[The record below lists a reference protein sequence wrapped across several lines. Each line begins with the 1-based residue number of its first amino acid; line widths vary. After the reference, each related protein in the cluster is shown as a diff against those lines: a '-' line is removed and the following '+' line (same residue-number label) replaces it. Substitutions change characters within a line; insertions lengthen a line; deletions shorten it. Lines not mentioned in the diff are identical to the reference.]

1 MSPLNIFFCGPSGGG
16 KTTLANALTTALGYH
31 SVGSLTRIGYALNG
45 VKNQA
50 EALKLPPD
58 EYRTFQVNLL
68 DTYLRFVDTYLRR
81 KSENV
86 GLIFERS
93 YYDYIPYAFPDFRVG
108 GMAETD
114 QILLSSNAQYLHKNS
129 VIVYVPAP
137 PKDWEFNDG
146 FRAPTASNTQDSVT
160 RQLFDEHIGNKL
172 VLTSYDLEDRVQ
184 EVLNHLQQK
193 EH

>member
-1 MSPLNIFFCGPSGGG
+1 MKPITIFLCGPSGGG

-31 SVGSLTRIGYALNG
+31 SVGSLTRIGYALHG
-45 VKNQA
+45 VKNQS

-58 EYRTFQVNLL
+58 EYKTFQVNLL
-68 DTYLRFVDTYLRR
+68 TTYRSFVETYLSSR
-81 KSENV
+81 SESV

-93 YYDYIPYAFPDFRVG
+93 YYDYIPYAFPDFA
-108 GMAETD
+108 GMTETD
-114 QILLSSNAQYLHKNS
+114 RLLLSSNAQYLHRNS

-160 RQLFDEHIGNKL
+160 RQLFDEHSGNKL
-172 VLTSYDLEDRVQ
+172 VLNSYDLEDRVQ
-184 EVLNHLQQK
+184 EVLNHLQQR

>member
-1 MSPLNIFFCGPSGGG
+1 MKPVTIFLCGPSGGG
-16 KTTLANALTTALGYH
+16 KTTLANALADRIGYH
-31 SVGSLTRIGYALNG
+31 AVGSLTRIGYALNG
-45 VKNQA
+45 VKNQS

-68 DTYLRFVDTYLRR
+68 KTYRSFVNTYLMN

-86 GLIFERS
+86 GLIFERT
-93 YYDYIPYAFPDFRVG
+93 YYDYIPYAFPDFPEMPENECRQLCLNARKLHG
-108 GMAETD
+108 NS
-114 QILLSSNAQYLHKNS
+114 IL
-129 VIVYVPAP
+129 VYVPAP

-146 FRAPTASNTQDSVT
+146 FRAPTASNPQDSVT
-160 RQLFDEHIGNKL
+160 RQLFDEHSGNKL
-172 VLTSYDLEDRVQ
+172 VLNSYDLEDRVQ